1 MRLSFVFLLLGLVSL
16 AYAGVLHLYISAHAK
31 KDPDNS
37 FTWMTHGKLIVH
49 KDVALWSGGALIFTA
64 LPLIILKM

>member
-1 MRLSFVFLLLGLVSL
+1 MRLSFVFMLLGLVSL
-16 AYAGVLHLYISAHAK
+16 VYAGVLHLYISAHAK

-37 FTWMTHGKLIVH
+37 LAWMAHDKLIVH
-49 KDVALWSGGALIFTA
+49 KVVAVWAGCALIFTA